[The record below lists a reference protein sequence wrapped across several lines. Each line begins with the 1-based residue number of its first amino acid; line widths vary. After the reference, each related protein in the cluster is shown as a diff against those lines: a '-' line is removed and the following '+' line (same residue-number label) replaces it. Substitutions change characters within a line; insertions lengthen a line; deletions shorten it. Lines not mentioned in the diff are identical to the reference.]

1 MIIALLVIA
10 LALAGALFF
19 VGRPKPPAAPP
30 VPLISTSPRDITSL
44 ELTWAVDGSL
54 MSRMHRLDDG
64 MWVAHWKVG
73 DVSGSW
79 PAIPSRVA
87 GALTLLSKVQGT
99 PSDSV
104 ETLGDPV
111 RIVLGDQSSST
122 TLSAAKRAFGGVGS
136 VVRPAAGTQPALAAD
151 VDGQLIQ
158 VFQRQDV
165 MAWRDLSVF
174 PGDLSQTARIFLN
187 PPERAGAA
195 LQAPLQP
202 TDLPIAVRTRLQR
215 VGSRWSLIEPANAP
229 ADRAQIEGFIGLLKK
244 LRIAKFPTEQPGWV
258 GGKDSDFTQSIVL
271 ETDRRN
277 PDASGTAERWTI
289 RHELELGPF
298 AGEQSTLARASVSRI
313 KDGKSEYLWGP
324 TIIMIDG
331 ATGEEL
337 MRPAEAFSTRIAARA
352 VTADIRGILVA
363 IQGKSYT
370 AKRLL
375 EDWKDS
381 KDQNV
386 ELIERDAIK
395 GIITLLTETPASRV
409 VLGSVDAPPPDA
421 ATVELNGA
429 GGPPLDTIKLWQ
441 PQGSNELFA
450 QSGQLT
456 LIYTGEP
463 VGGWNA
469 WLATLAAAAK

>member
-1 MIIALLVIA
+1 MIAILLVVA

-30 VPLISTSPRDITSL
+30 VPLITLPPRDITSL
-44 ELTWAVDGSL
+44 ELTWAADGSL

-64 MWVAHWKVG
+64 LWVANWKVG
-73 DVSGSW
+73 DVVGSW
-79 PAIPSRVA
+79 PVIPSRIA
-87 GALTLLSKVQGT
+87 GALTLLSKVEGT
-99 PSDSV
+99 PSDAV

-111 RIVLGDQSSST
+111 RIVLAGGGNST

-136 VVRPAAGTQPALAAD
+136 VVRPPDGTHPALAAD

-187 PPERAGAA
+187 PPLHVVAGV
-195 LQAPLQP
+195 QP
-202 TDLPIAVRTRLQR
+202 PAQPADLPIAVRTRLQR
-215 VGSRWSLIEPANAP
+215 VGSRWSLIEPANVP
-229 ADRAQIEGFIGLLKK
+229 ADRAQIEGFIALLKK

-258 GGKDSDFTQSIVL
+258 GGRDADFTQSIVL

-277 PDASGTAERWTI
+277 PDASGNGERWTI

-298 AGEQSTLARASVSRI
+298 AGEQSTLARASVSLI
-313 KDGKSEYLWGP
+313 KDGRTEYLWGP
-324 TIIMIDG
+324 TIIMVDA
-331 ATGEEL
+331 ATDVEL

-352 VTADIRGILVA
+352 VAADIRGVLVA
-363 IQGKSYT
+363 TGNKSYT
-370 AKRLL
+370 ARRSL

-381 KDQNV
+381 QDQNIP
-386 ELIERDAIK
+386 LIERDAIK

-409 VLGSVDAPPPDA
+409 VLGSVETPPADA

-441 PQGSNELFA
+441 PEGTNELFA

-463 VGGWNA
+463 VGAWNA
-469 WLATLAAAAK
+469 WLGTLASDGS